1 MYTKETRTINEQ
13 RKVWK
18 MKLGFIG
25 TGNMASAIMGG
36 IIKKQIIPAQEIIGA
51 DLFAPGRERAK
62 EQFGIQVTDSN
73 KEVVDK
79 AEVIVLSVKPQFYE
93 DVINEIKG
101 DIKDEQIIITIAP
114 GKTLAWLA
122 EKFGKD
128 VKIVRTM
135 PNTPAMVG
143 AGMTAACPNEH
154 ITEEELAYIRTLL
167 ESFSRV
173 EIVPERLMDVVVS
186 TSGSSPAY
194 VFMMIEAMADAAV
207 SGGMPRPQA
216 YQFAAQ
222 AVLGSAKMVLDTG
235 RHPGDL
241 KDMVCSPAGTTIEAV
256 RVLEERGF
264 RSAIFEAMK
273 VCEEISKNM

>member
-1 MYTKETRTINEQ
+1 M
-13 RKVWK
+13 
-18 MKLGFIG
+18 L
-25 TGNMASAIMGG
+25 
-36 IIKKQIIPAQEIIGA
+36 
-51 DLFAPGRERAK
+51 REENAAK

-216 YQFAAQ
+216 ISLRAQ
-222 AVLGSAKMVLDTG
+222 AFLEALRWFWIQAGILGISKIWCALRQELRSMAVRSTG
-235 RHPGDL
+235 R
-241 KDMVCSPAGTTIEAV
+241 TRI
-256 RVLEERGF
+256 
-264 RSAIFEAMK
+264 
-273 VCEEISKNM
+273 